1 MSRPPFDTPEHAS
14 RAGPVLALIANA
26 LVWGL
31 SWIAFKALHAHGLHP
46 LWSTALVYAGAL
58 LALLAWRPGS
68 WRAFWRQPPL
78 LALAAAAGLTNVG
91 FNWAVT
97 LGDVVRVT
105 LLFYL
110 MPAWSIGFAWWLL
123 GERPTRAALLRLTL
137 ALGGLVLVLHRPGAA
152 WPLPS
157 GAADWLAL
165 MGGASFA
172 LTNVLLRR
180 WRDTPQAARVLAM
193 FGGGLVMAAALALG
207 GLAGAVPLAALAA
220 DVAGWLP
227 WALGLTLA
235 FLGGNLALQYGAAR
249 LPAQVTALIMLAEV
263 VFASGSAMLLGA
275 ATPTPWTWAGGA
287 LILLAALLS
296 IAPRRG
302 AAGAPH

>member
-1 MSRPPFDTPEHAS
+1 MTTSPSSHTGTLPA
-14 RAGPVLALIANA
+14 LALVYNA

-31 SWIAFKALHAHGLHP
+31 SWIAFKALHAQGLHP
-46 LWSTALVYAGAL
+46 LWSTAIVYAGAL
-58 LALLAWRPGS
+58 VGLLVWRPGS
-68 WRAFWRQPPL
+68 VRGLIAHPHL
-78 LALAAAAGLTNVG
+78 LALAAASGLTNVG

-110 MPAWSIGFAWWLL
+110 MPLWSIGLAWWLL
-123 GERPTRAALLRLTL
+123 RERPTGAALGRL
-137 ALGGLVLVLHRPGAA
+137 ALAFTGLVLVLQRPGMA
-152 WPLPS
+152 WPWPS

-165 MGGASFA
+165 MGGFCFA
-172 LTNVLLRR
+172 LTNALLRR
-180 WRDTPQAARVLAM
+180 WRDTPQEARVLAM
-193 FGGGLVMAAALALG
+193 FGGGLAMSTALAMA
-207 GLAGAVPLAALAA
+207 GLAGSAPDGAWLADA
-220 DVAGWLP
+220 AGWLP

-263 VFASGSAMLLGA
+263 VFASGSAVLLGA
-275 ATPTPWTWAGGA
+275 ATPTAWTWAGGA

-296 IAPRRG
+296 IRPPRL
-302 AAGAPH
+302 AA